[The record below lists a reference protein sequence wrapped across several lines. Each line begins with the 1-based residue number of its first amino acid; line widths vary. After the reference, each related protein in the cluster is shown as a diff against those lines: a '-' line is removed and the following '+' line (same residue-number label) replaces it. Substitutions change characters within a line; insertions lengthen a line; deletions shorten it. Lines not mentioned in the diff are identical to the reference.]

1 MERRHLILVDEQS
14 QSNRLGRIKQSLKD
28 DGLELIYEE
37 INPNDCVERSENGD
51 TEFSEDKFK
60 EKLQSIKYLSH
71 LDIFAT
77 DYNLIDDEV
86 KGIDVI
92 KMLYEILPY
101 YSNRVV
107 IYSAAIEDVIE
118 NIVIKKSK
126 NLEEQVSMLKLLAQK
141 GFSYLKSEGDF
152 EDKFKSLIQTEPE
165 KSIDTRL
172 ADSLF
177 SLQQDRFRCS
187 IPDYTDKKI
196 SEIGEMLFADG
207 DQSLAL
213 RRSITEHIMAYITS
227 IRDYE

>member
-1 MERRHLILVDEQS
+1 MEQRHLILVDEQS
-14 QSNRLGRIKQSLKD
+14 QFNRLERIKKNLRN
-28 DGLELIYEE
+28 DGIELIYAE
-37 INPNDCVERSENGD
+37 INPNECIERSENGD

-60 EKLQSIKYLSH
+60 EKLKSIKFLPH

-77 DYNLIDDEV
+77 DYNLIDNEL

-107 IYSAAIEDVIE
+107 IYSAAIEEVLG
-118 NIVIKKSK
+118 NIVDKRSK

-165 KSIDTRL
+165 KSIDTQL
-172 ADSLF
+172 ADSLLA
-177 SLQQDRFRCS
+177 LQQDRFRCS
-187 IPDYTDKKI
+187 IPKYMDKKI
-196 SEIGEMLFADG
+196 SEIGEMLFAGG

-213 RRSITEHIMAYITS
+213 RKSITEHIMAYITS
-227 IRDYE
+227 VRDYE